1 MHKIN
6 TWVCDPEAYSFR
18 KENINNF
25 FVYLVVGSF
34 MRCLSTQL
42 VAAFSLCILS
52 ACSVFG
58 DVNVKV
64 APYEVIETD
73 GAFEMRHYERL
84 VLASTDTTDGMDS
97 VSAPFYKLFKYIS
110 GKNSKTQKIAMTAP
124 VFMDQSGQTTEAM
137 SFVLPEGFSLATA
150 PPPSDPA
157 VKLTELSDYTV
168 VAMSFSGFL
177 NQKSISTHRNLL
189 QNWIADRGLKIIG
202 KAKAAG
208 YNPPFTLPFLR
219 RNEILIPVK
228 KT

>member
-1 MHKIN
+1 
-6 TWVCDPEAYSFR
+6 
-18 KENINNF
+18 
-25 FVYLVVGSF
+25 
-34 MRCLSTQL
+34 
-42 VAAFSLCILS
+42 
-52 ACSVFG
+52 
-58 DVNVKV
+58 
-64 APYEVIETD
+64 
-73 GAFEMRHYERL
+73 MRHYERL

>member
-6 TWVCDPEAYSFR
+6 IWVCDPEAYSFR
-18 KENINNF
+18 KKSIDIF
-25 FVYLVVGSF
+25 FVYLVIGSF

-168 VAMSFSGFL
+168 VAMSFTGFL

>member
-6 TWVCDPEAYSFR
+6 IWVCDPEAYSFR
-18 KENINNF
+18 KKSIDIF
-25 FVYLVVGSF
+25 FVYLVIGSF

-124 VFMDQSGQTTEAM
+124 VFMDQSGQTTEVM

>member
-1 MHKIN
+1 
-6 TWVCDPEAYSFR
+6 
-18 KENINNF
+18 
-25 FVYLVVGSF
+25 

-168 VAMSFSGFL
+168 VTMSFSGFL